1 MGRGFESLP
10 PVVTCTSAS
19 VITGL
24 RTSTT
29 RVTGVR
35 GRRPRTVRTCD
46 LWVMSPTS
54 YQYKIT
60 RLTHYWS
67 QQTTS
72 GVTPVGITLSQPRVY
87 HNNLPPNNAWDAARY
102 VLPGVTRVR
111 VRRPKTQGFSVP
123 CSTDWAIRWTQG
135 LKIPCS
141 TLIRTPELQIRN
153 LLLYPTDLHT
163 HKPTDLQ
170 SAPFGRSVVW
180 YESNQG
186 LL

>member
-1 MGRGFESLP
+1 M
-10 PVVTCTSAS
+10 
-19 VITGL
+19 
-24 RTSTT
+24 T

-35 GRRPRTVRTCD
+35 GRRPRSVRTCD

-60 RLTHYWS
+60 RLTPYWS
-67 QQTTS
+67 QQTAS
-72 GVTPVGITLSQPRVY
+72 GVTPVVNCTRPSVTTGITLCQPRVY
-87 HNNLPPNNAWDAARY
+87 HFGSSSNNLPPNNAWDAARY